1 MCCLFG
7 CNNGCNNF
15 NTFNSRRG
23 CGCQHNC
30 NCPRPLTN
38 IVYSTGARGPIG
50 PQGATGPIGPQGP
63 TGATGPIGPQGPTGA
78 TGPIGPQGP
87 TGATGP
93 IGPQGPTG
101 ATGPI
106 GPQGPTGA
114 TGPIGPQGPTGA
126 TGPIGPQGPSGTTD
140 IIYAG
145 NNVASSIA
153 TNSVIPITFLA
164 STPTTTL
171 SIEDNSVVLPEA
183 GTYLVS
189 YFTNGSV
196 DSGDLEVSLY
206 LDGNELANES
216 IILTDTSGAT
226 ATGSKTILLTTTD
239 GGNLSLYNTSAQ
251 PLNLISASL
260 MVLKTQ

>member
-30 NCPRPLTN
+30 NCPRPHTN
-38 IVYSTGARGPIG
+38 IVYSIGAR
-50 PQGATGPIGPQGP
+50 
-63 TGATGPIGPQGPTGA
+63 GPIGPQGPTGA

-216 IILTDTSGAT
+216 IILTDTAGAT

>member
-30 NCPRPLTN
+30 NCPRPHTN
-38 IVYSTGARGPIG
+38 IVYSIGAR
-50 PQGATGPIGPQGP
+50 
-63 TGATGPIGPQGPTGA
+63 
-78 TGPIGPQGP
+78 
-87 TGATGP
+87 
-93 IGPQGPTG
+93 
-101 ATGPI
+101 GPI

-216 IILTDTSGAT
+216 IILTDTAGAT